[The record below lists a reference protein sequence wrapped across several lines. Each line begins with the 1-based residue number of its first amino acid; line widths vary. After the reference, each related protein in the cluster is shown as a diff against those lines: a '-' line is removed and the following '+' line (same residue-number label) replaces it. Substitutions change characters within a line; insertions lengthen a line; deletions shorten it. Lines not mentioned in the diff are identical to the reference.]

1 MSEKFEITQKIIY
14 NEPMRNHTSFKIGGN
29 ADLFVSVVNED
40 ELKEALNYAKL
51 KNLPI
56 TIIGNGSNLL
66 VSDNGIRGLVIKID
80 IQLLKIENNKKEI
93 VVTVGSGNK
102 IMALGIQLKEKEI
115 SGFEELSGIPGTIGG
130 AVFMNAGAYGKEM
143 KDIVVSTKCM
153 NREGKVLELSNEEQK
168 FEYRSSI
175 FNQEEYI
182 ILETKLKLK
191 SINNNKDII
200 TSAKNKNSNQSPINN
215 INIFQLN
222 NSESDMPNNNIRK
235 EKIKINNMK
244 NALMN
249 QRSNTMNDLNKYND
263 NELLKINKTVPKINI
278 DNQVFLSLKKEEN
291 IVNRL
296 FQKISNDNL
305 FFSKIINEDNKLK
318 NLKLKEKSKILK
330 SNNSY
335 NGDIYDN
342 WKTFHLNTNI
352 DSISHRK
359 KLSKI
364 NWYKNIDKF
373 PYNSDENKESIT
385 NRIFYGIQV
394 DKKRVTFI
402 EDKIF
407 YKNNSFLHTENEK
420 YKI

>member
-40 ELKEALNYAKL
+40 ELKQALNYAKL

-182 ILETKLKLK
+182 ILETKLKLQRGK
-191 SINNNKDII
+191 KEDIEQKMKEYLNK
-200 TSAKNKNSNQSPINN
+200 
-215 INIFQLN
+215 
-222 NSESDMPNNNIRK
+222 RK
-235 EKIKINNMK
+235 EKQPLEYASAGSTFKRQEGLITAKLIDDCGLKGYKIGGAMVSEK
-244 NALMN
+244 HAG
-249 QRSNTMNDLNKYND
+249 
-263 NELLKINKTVPKINI
+263 
-278 DNQVFLSLKKEEN
+278 F
-291 IVNRL
+291 IVNT
-296 FQKISNDNL
+296 
-305 FFSKIINEDNKLK
+305 
-318 NLKLKEKSKILK
+318 
-330 SNNSY
+330 
-335 NGDIYDN
+335 GDATAKDV
-342 WKTFHLNTNI
+342 I
-352 DSISHRK
+352 DLIK
-359 KLSKI
+359 YVK
-364 NWYKNIDKF
+364 DKV
-373 PYNSDENKESIT
+373 Y
-385 NRIFYGIQV
+385 
-394 DKKRVTFI
+394 
-402 EDKIF
+402 
-407 YKNNSFLHTENEK
+407 EK
-420 YKI
+420 YGVEIEEEIKLIE